1 MYKKGDPITIAK
13 VDGAFIE
20 ELRKKLKA
28 LRKKNLPLPQT
39 TSWIKAQIKLV
50 QNSVGKT
57 AVVARVLEGDQVTL
71 SINDR
76 YITINM
82 DCIEP
87 A

>member
-1 MYKKGDPITIAK
+1 MYKKGDPVTIKK

-50 QNSVGKT
+50 QNSVGET
-57 AVVARVLEGDQVTL
+57 AVVARVPERGHVTL
-71 SINDR
+71 SIDDR